1 MERYMSKTKTRI
13 VPPVSN
19 AEYEIKF
26 DKRPTEFSALT
37 VWAMPDEL
45 NFAVQQLEDSKR
57 TYCIEH
63 YSPNDGRVRVWSKS
77 FTGFNWYNGK

>member
-1 MERYMSKTKTRI
+1 MNKIKNRI
-13 VPPVSN
+13 VPAVSN
-19 AEYEIKF
+19 AKYEIEY

-37 VWAMPDEL
+37 IWAIPDEL

-63 YSPNDGRVRVWSKS
+63 HSPNDGRIRVLTKS
-77 FTGFNWYNGK
+77 FTGFNWYDGK

>member
-1 MERYMSKTKTRI
+1 MSKIKNRI
-13 VPPVSN
+13 VPPVVN
-19 AEYEIKF
+19 AKYEIEY
-26 DKRPTEFSALT
+26 DKRPTGFSALT

-45 NFAVQQLEDSKR
+45 NFAGQQLEDSKR

-63 YSPNDGRVRVWSKS
+63 HSPSNGRIRVWSKS

>member
-1 MERYMSKTKTRI
+1 MSKTKTRI

-57 TYCIEH
+57 TYCI
-63 YSPNDGRVRVWSKS
+63 
-77 FTGFNWYNGK
+77 

>member
-1 MERYMSKTKTRI
+1 MSKIKNRI
-13 VPPVSN
+13 VPPVVN
-19 AEYEIKF
+19 AKYEIEY
-26 DKRPTEFSALT
+26 DKRPTGFSALT

-63 YSPNDGRVRVWSKS
+63 HSPSNGRIRVWSKS
-77 FTGFNWYNGK
+77 FTGFNWYIGK

>member
-1 MERYMSKTKTRI
+1 MSKIKYRI
-13 VPPVSN
+13 VPAVSN
-19 AEYEIKF
+19 AKYKIDY
-26 DKRPTEFSALT
+26 DKRPTDFSALT
-37 VWAMPDEL
+37 IWAIPDEL

-63 YSPNDGRVRVWSKS
+63 HSPEDGRVRVWSKS

>member
-1 MERYMSKTKTRI
+1 MMNKTKNRI
-13 VPPVSN
+13 VPAVSN
-19 AEYEIKF
+19 AKYKI
-26 DKRPTEFSALT
+26 DYNKRPTEFSALT
-37 VWAMPDEL
+37 IWALPDEL

-63 YSPNDGRVRVWSKS
+63 HSPSDGRVRVWSKS

>member
-1 MERYMSKTKTRI
+1 MNKIKNRI

-37 VWAMPDEL
+37 IWAMPDEL
-45 NFAVQQLEDSKR
+45 NFAVQQLEDAKR
-57 TYCIEH
+57 EYCIEH
-63 YSPNDGRVRVWSKS
+63 RTSNNNDNKVRVWSKS
-77 FTGFNWYNGK
+77 YTGFNWYNGK